1 MNPLWIL
8 LIGMAVVVGGILGLR
23 LHAFLSLVAAALIV
37 AAITPTAN
45 IYQWALHAPGGTAAT
60 AAAAAGE
67 TVGQRVADGFG
78 KTAAGIGILVAMASV
93 LGKTLMESGAA
104 ERIVVSCRQALGDR
118 RTALAFL
125 ISGFVLGG
133 LILSDT
139 TFYLLIPLA
148 QVMRARTGRDYALYV
163 SAIVAGSVMT
173 HSLMPPAPGPVFVAA
188 ALHVNLLSVIIGGA
202 IVGGIAAASG
212 YLYGVWSNSR
222 WDLPLRGAPGVSEA
236 ELEAIANREIS
247 LLPPLWISLVP
258 IVLPVV
264 LIATAAIF
272 KTHSGQWVR
281 VLENF
286 GNASVALSIAA
297 GIGLL
302 MVSINGTSPRKAA
315 TEGLAGGGVMV
326 LIIAAGGAFGH
337 VLQQTNIAE
346 MIHSMLPNAKI
357 ALLPLAFILTVA
369 IRTAQGS
376 AIVAM
381 ITAAGIV
388 APLASGG
395 LGYNAVYLVLA
406 IGCGSKPI
414 LWMNDAGFWIIG
426 RVSGMTERETL
437 RTASA
442 LMCVMGVVGLLAT
455 MAGAWMFPLK

>member
-8 LIGMAVVVGGILGLR
+8 LIGMAVVVGGILALR
-23 LHAFLSLVAAALIV
+23 LHAFLSLVAGAFIV
-37 AAITPTAN
+37 AALTPGTD
-45 IYQWALHAPGGTAAT
+45 IYQWALHSKGGTAP
-60 AAAAAGE
+60 AALEAANE
-67 TVGQRVADGFG
+67 TVGERVADGFG
-78 KTAAGIGILVAMASV
+78 KTAAEIGILVAMASV

-118 RTALAFL
+118 RSALAFL

-163 SAIVAGSVMT
+163 SAIVAGATMT
-173 HSLMPPAPGPVFVAA
+173 HSLMPPAPGPVFVAGL
-188 ALHVNLLSVIIGGA
+188 LHVNLLPVIIGGA
-202 IVGGIAAASG
+202 IVGGIAALAG
-212 YLYGVWSNSR
+212 YLYGMWTNSR
-222 WDLPLRGAPGVSEA
+222 WDLPLRGAPGVSEQELA
-236 ELEAIANREIS
+236 EIANRDIS
-247 LLPPLWISLVP
+247 LLPPLWISLTP
-258 IVLPVV
+258 IVVPVV
-264 LIATAAIF
+264 LIAAASIC
-272 KTHSGQWVR
+272 KGRPGEWVH
-281 VLENF
+281 VLVEL

-297 GIGLL
+297 AIGLL
-302 MVSINGTSPRKAA
+302 MVLKNGISPRKAA

-326 LIIAAGGAFGH
+326 LIISAGGAFGH
-337 VLQQTNIAE
+337 VLQQTDIAAS
-346 MIHSMLPNAKI
+346 IHALLPNARI

-388 APLASGG
+388 APLAGSG
-395 LGYNAVYLVLA
+395 LGYNPVYLVLA

-437 RTASA
+437 RTATA
-442 LMCVMGVVGLLAT
+442 LMCVMGLVGLLAT
-455 MAGAWMFPLK
+455 MAGAWIFPLK